1 MSRGAKT
8 ALAVMAR
15 YPEAGK
21 VKTRLAKSIGAQ
33 PAADLYRAFLLDLQQ
48 RFANDARPLV
58 WMYDPPD
65 APFSTLVS
73 AGVCI
78 PQQGRDLGERMRHCF
93 EALFG
98 SSFDR
103 VIMIGSDVPHVR
115 DAAIDEAE
123 RHLDDH
129 DVVLGPSQD
138 GGYYLIALRQPRDLF
153 SMVEMGTPKVLERTL
168 EVIRSAGLD
177 AYLLPPVF
185 DIDEEDDLRRLRDLL
200 TQPGAPQLPHTTR
213 VLNEIT
219 LRQ

>member
-1 MSRGAKT
+1 
-8 ALAVMAR
+8 
-15 YPEAGK
+15 
-21 VKTRLAKSIGAQ
+21 
-33 PAADLYRAFLLDLQQ
+33 
-48 RFANDARPLV
+48 
-58 WMYDPPD
+58 
-65 APFSTLVS
+65 
-73 AGVCI
+73 
-78 PQQGRDLGERMRHCF
+78 MRHCF

-98 SSFDR
+98 STIVDFERAAAAANSTPQPPSLGKRRGLPEFPLSFQERGLGGEFDR

-177 AYLLPPVF
+177 AYLLPPDF